1 MKKICFVVL
10 AAWMMMFCCA
20 AAASAAFTLPE
31 DLETIG
37 DEAFLNAKL
46 ETEIVIPDGVERIG
60 ARAFKGSSVDTAALP
75 DSLTFIAPDA
85 FEEDCTFEVLP
96 GSYASRW
103 CDEQEAKSE
112 NMRISV
118 SPAKATIFPD
128 SDLVLQA
135 VCTYPGPVEDW
146 QWEWSEDQKSWTLL
160 PELKGSLAALKVK
173 EEELWFFGDLFYV
186 RCRGRVNGT
195 LLEAGRAAE
204 VEVFSDGLAFM
215 KTSKAING
223 DSVFLEWNEPVPDA
237 VYTLRRTTLD
247 ESGEYEDEWQEIAEL
262 KGSSYTVYGLKE
274 NTKYRFSVT
283 ARFENT
289 GTPVTLS
296 SKPLTLTTGRGKTA
310 LEYVDCRA
318 EKNAVYVE
326 WKPISGAVYDVA
338 IKPEGGERRTIA
350 RGVTGK
356 SVWYYGLDTNTSYM
370 VTIFARVPDGTME
383 EGERVFESDP
393 WTIKTGEAVTLSM
406 EEPTVSAESLTLR
419 WNELPGVEYK
429 VYMTDAG
436 GSEKLL
442 ASVVHPYYDAG
453 GLQRNTKYSFRVEA
467 CAGTWSLSTKPLEVT
482 TRAEKNDV
490 EYRALTVAEVSFKGG
505 QYSSRNYYASE
516 NVTNVLRKSKTPTGT
531 PYSILR
537 REDLTAEEILAAIR
551 EAFGEA
557 DENDVSLFHI
567 GTHGDTKDT
576 GRNAGCLATVDRSGR
591 EGELYMDTL
600 ANALGEIKGTVIVWL
615 SSCGSGAAVYDEN
628 VPQNGDP
635 DFDELLNKAAV
646 QAFAARDSVADAGAD
661 SDGFTGGETL
671 AFDTGEF
678 RREGKFYVLTASRYQ
693 QSSYGIEGEK
703 SSFFDDALC
712 KGLEKENGN
721 IRADANRDGKLTQ
734 QELFLYIRQFDEMY
748 MQNVQTYPL
757 NSDYVLFVS

>member
-1 MKKICFVVL
+1 MKKILFVFL
-10 AAWMMMFCCA
+10 AAVLVFGFC
-20 AAASAAFTLPE
+20 ASASADFELPP
-31 DLETIG
+31 DLKTIG
-37 DEAFLNAKL
+37 DEAFLNAGL

-75 DSLTFIAPDA
+75 GSLTFIAPDA

-103 CDEQEAKSE
+103 CDEQDAKSE

-118 SPAKATIFPD
+118 GPAKATIYPD

-135 VCTYPGPVEDW
+135 GCTYSGQVEDW
-146 QWEWSEDQKSWTLL
+146 QWEWSGDQKSWTLL
-160 PELKGSLAALKVK
+160 PELKGSRAALNVK
-173 EEELWFFGDLFYV
+173 EEELWIFGDLFYV

-204 VEVFSDGLAFM
+204 VEVFSDSLAFK
-215 KTSKAING
+215 KTSRAVNG
-223 DSVFLEWNEPVPDA
+223 DSVFLEWNEPVPGA

-247 ESGEYEDEWQEIAEL
+247 EDGEYEDEWQEIAEL

-274 NTKYRFSVT
+274 NTQYRFSVT
-283 ARFENT
+283 ASFENT

-296 SKPLTLTTGRGKTA
+296 SKPLTLTTGRGKTE
-310 LEYVDCRA
+310 LEYVDCRT

-338 IKPEGGERRTIA
+338 ARPEGGERRIIA
-350 RGVTGK
+350 QDVTGK
-356 SVWYYGLDTNTSYM
+356 SVWCYGLDTNTSYM
-370 VTIFARVPDGTME
+370 VTIFARVPDGTLE
-383 EGERVFESDP
+383 TGERVFESDP
-393 WTIKTGEAVTLSM
+393 WTIRTGEAVTL
-406 EEPTVSAESLTLR
+406 AGDNN
-419 WNELPGVEYK
+419 NEGNKNDYK
-429 VYMTDAG
+429 VYMTEAG

-442 ASVVHPYYDAG
+442 ATVVRPYYDAG
-453 GLQRNTKYSFRVEA
+453 GLQRNTKYSFRTEA
-467 CAGTWSLSTKPLEVT
+467 SVGTWSLSTQPLEVT

-516 NVTNVLRKSKTPTGT
+516 NITNALRSSQTPTGA

-537 REDLTAEEILAAIR
+537 REDQTAEEILAAIR
-551 EAFGEA
+551 EAFGAA

-567 GTHGDTKDT
+567 GTHGDTQDT

-591 EGELYMDTL
+591 EGDLYMDTL
-600 ANALGEIKGTVIVWL
+600 ADALGEIKGTVIVWL

-635 DFDELLNKAAV
+635 GFDELLNKAAV

-661 SDGFTGGETL
+661 SDGFTIGETL

-693 QSSYGIEGEK
+693 QSSYGVEGEK
-703 SSFFDDALC
+703 NSFFDDALC
-712 KGLEKENGN
+712 KGLEKENGTM
-721 IRADANRDGKLTQ
+721 RADANRDGKLTQ
-734 QELFLYIRQFDEMY
+734 HELFLYIRQFDEMF

-757 NSDYVLFVS
+757 NSDYVLFVN

>member
-1 MKKICFVVL
+1 MKKTFLAVL
-10 AAWMMMFCCA
+10 AALLLLSCFP
-20 AAASAAFTLPE
+20 AASAAFTLPE
-31 DLETIG
+31 DLKTIG
-37 DEAFLNAKL
+37 DEAFMNAGL
-46 ETEIVIPDGVERIG
+46 ETEIVIPDGVETIG

-75 DSLTFIAPDA
+75 GSLTFIAPDA
-85 FEEDCTFEVLP
+85 FEEDCSFEVLP

-103 CDEQEAKSE
+103 CDEQDAKSE

-118 SPAKATIFPD
+118 SPAKATIYPD

-135 VCTYPGPVEDW
+135 ECTYPGQVEAW

-160 PELKGSLAALKVK
+160 PELKGSRTALNVK
-173 EEELWFFGDLFYV
+173 EEELWSFGDLFYV

-204 VEVFSDGLAFM
+204 VEVFSDSLAF
-215 KTSKAING
+215 KTTSKALNG
-223 DSVFLEWNEPVPDA
+223 DSVFLEWNEPVPGA

-247 ESGEYEDEWQEIAEL
+247 EDGEYEDEWQEIAEL
-262 KGSSYTVYGLKE
+262 KGSSYTVYGLME
-274 NTKYRFSVT
+274 NTKYRFTVT

-296 SKPLTLTTGRGKTA
+296 SRPLTLTTGRGKTE
-310 LEYVDCRA
+310 LEYVDCRT

-338 IKPEGGERRTIA
+338 VKPEGGERRIA
-350 RGVTGK
+350 RQNVTGK
-356 SVWYYGLDTNTSYM
+356 SVWCYGLDANTSYM
-370 VTIFARVPDGTME
+370 VMIFARVPDGTME
-383 EGERVFESDP
+383 AGERVFESDP
-393 WTIKTGEAVTLSM
+393 WTIKTGEAVTLAM
-406 EEPTVSAESLTLR
+406 EEPGVTGESVTLR

-429 VYMTDAG
+429 VYMTEAG

-442 ASVVHPYYDAG
+442 ASVVRPYYDAG
-453 GLQRNTKYSFRVEA
+453 GLQRNTRYSFRAEA
-467 CAGTWSLSTKPLEVT
+467 CAGTWSLSTRPLEVT

-490 EYRALTVAEVSFKGG
+490 EYRALIVAEVSFKGG

-516 NVTNVLRKSKTPTGT
+516 NITNMLRKSKTPTGA

-551 EAFGEA
+551 EAFGAA

-567 GTHGDTKDT
+567 GTHGDTRDT

-591 EGELYMDTL
+591 EGDLYLDTL
-600 ANALGEIKGTVIVWL
+600 AEALGEIKGTVIVWL

-661 SDGFTGGETL
+661 TDGFTGGETL

-693 QSSYGIEGEK
+693 QSSYGVEGEK

-712 KGLEKENGN
+712 KGMEKENGTM
-721 IRADANRDGKLTQ
+721 RADADRDGKLTQ
-734 QELFLYIRQFDEMY
+734 HELFLYIRQFDEMF

-757 NSDYVLFVS
+757 NSDYVLFVN

>member
-1 MKKICFVVL
+1 MKKTFLTVL
-10 AAWMMMFCCA
+10 AALLLLSCFP
-20 AAASAAFTLPE
+20 AASAAFTLPE
-31 DLETIG
+31 DLKTIG
-37 DEAFLNAKL
+37 DEAFMNAGL
-46 ETEIVIPDGVERIG
+46 ETEIIIPDGVETIG

-103 CDEQEAKSE
+103 CDEQDAKSE

-118 SPAKATIFPD
+118 SPAKATIYPD

-135 VCTYPGPVEDW
+135 ECTYPGQVEAW

-160 PELKGSLAALKVK
+160 PELKGSRTALNVK
-173 EEELWFFGDLFYV
+173 EEELWSFGDLFYV

-204 VEVFSDGLAFM
+204 VEVFSDSLAF
-215 KTSKAING
+215 KTTSKALNG
-223 DSVFLEWNEPVPDA
+223 DSVFLEWNEPVPGA

-247 ESGEYEDEWQEIAEL
+247 EDGEYEDEWQEIAEL
-262 KGSSYTVYGLKE
+262 KGSSYTVYGLME

-296 SKPLTLTTGRGKTA
+296 SRPLTLTTGRGKTE
-310 LEYVDCRA
+310 LEYVDCRT

-338 IKPEGGERRTIA
+338 VKPEGGERRIA
-350 RGVTGK
+350 RQNVTGK
-356 SVWYYGLDTNTSYM
+356 SVWCYGLDANTSYM

-383 EGERVFESDP
+383 AGERVFESDP
-393 WTIKTGEAVTLSM
+393 WTIKTGEAVTLAM
-406 EEPTVSAESLTLR
+406 EEPGVTGESVTLR

-429 VYMTDAG
+429 VYMTEAG

-442 ASVVHPYYDAG
+442 ASVVRPYYDAG
-453 GLQRNTKYSFRVEA
+453 GLQRNTRYSFRAEA
-467 CAGTWSLSTKPLEVT
+467 CAGTWSLSTRPLEVT
-482 TRAEKNDV
+482 TRAEKNEV

-516 NVTNVLRKSKTPTGT
+516 NITNMLRKSKTPTGA

-551 EAFGEA
+551 EAFGAA

-567 GTHGDTKDT
+567 GTHGDTRDT

-591 EGELYMDTL
+591 EGDLYLDTL
-600 ANALGEIKGTVIVWL
+600 AEALGEIKGTVIVWL

-646 QAFAARDSVADAGAD
+646 QAFAARDSVADVGAD
-661 SDGFTGGETL
+661 TDGFTGGETL

-712 KGLEKENGN
+712 KGMEKENGTM
-721 IRADANRDGKLTQ
+721 RADADRDGKLTQ
-734 QELFLYIRQFDEMY
+734 HELFLYIRQFDEMF

-757 NSDYVLFVS
+757 NSDYVLFVN

>member
-1 MKKICFVVL
+1 MKKIFLAVL
-10 AAWMMMFCCA
+10 AAWMMMLCC

-31 DLETIG
+31 DLTAIG
-37 DEAFLNAKL
+37 DEAFMNAGL
-46 ETEIVIPDGVERIG
+46 ETEIIIPDGVKTIG

-75 DSLTFIAPDA
+75 GSLTHIAPDA
-85 FEEDCTFEVLP
+85 FEEDCSFEVLP

-103 CDEQEAKSE
+103 CDEQDAKSE

-118 SPAKATIFPD
+118 SPAKATIYPD
-128 SDLVLQA
+128 SELVLQA
-135 VCTYPGPVEDW
+135 ECTYPGQVEAW
-146 QWEWSEDQKSWTLL
+146 QWEWSEDQKSWTSL
-160 PELKGSLAALKVK
+160 PELKGSRAALKVK
-173 EEELWFFGDLFYV
+173 EEELWFFGELFYV

-195 LLEAGRAAE
+195 LLEAGRTAE
-204 VEVFSDGLAFM
+204 IEVFSDSLAF
-215 KTSKAING
+215 KETSRAING
-223 DSVFLEWNEPVPDA
+223 DSVFLEWNEPVPGAD
-237 VYTLRRTTLD
+237 YTLRRTTLD
-247 ESGEYEDEWQEIAEL
+247 EGGEYEDEWQEIAEL

-296 SKPLTLTTGRGKTA
+296 AKPLTLTTGRGKTE
-310 LEYVDCRA
+310 LTYVDCRA

-338 IKPEGGERRTIA
+338 AKPEGGERRILA
-350 RGVTGK
+350 RDVSGK
-356 SVWYYGLDTNTSYM
+356 SVWCYGLDTNTSYM
-370 VTIFARVPDGTME
+370 VTIFARVPDRTLEG
-383 EGERVFESDP
+383 GERVFVSDP
-393 WTIKTGEAVTLSM
+393 WTIKTGEAVTLAM
-406 EEPTVSAESLTLR
+406 EEPIVTGESVTLR
-419 WNELPGVEYK
+419 WNELPGAEYR
-429 VYMTDAG
+429 VYMTETG

-442 ASVVHPYYDAG
+442 ATVVHPYYDAG
-453 GLQRNTKYSFRVEA
+453 GLQRNTKYSFRAEA
-467 CAGTWSLSTKPLEVT
+467 CAGTWSLSTEPLEVT
-482 TRAEKNDV
+482 TRTEKNDV

-516 NVTNVLRKSKTPTGT
+516 NITNVLRRSKTPTGA

-537 REDLTAEEILAAIR
+537 REDLTTEEILAAIR
-551 EAFGEA
+551 EAFGAA

-567 GTHGDTKDT
+567 GTHGDTQST

-591 EGELYMDTL
+591 EGDLCMDTL
-600 ANALGEIKGTVIVWL
+600 ADALGEIKGTVIVWL

-635 DFDELLNKAAV
+635 GFDELLNKAAV

-661 SDGFTGGETL
+661 SDGYTVGETM

-693 QSSYGIEGEK
+693 QSSYGLEGEK

-712 KGLEKENGN
+712 KGMEKENGTM
-721 IRADANRDGKLTQ
+721 RADANRDGKLTQ

-757 NSDYVLFVS
+757 NSDYVLFVN

>member
-1 MKKICFVVL
+1 MKKTFLTVL
-10 AAWMMMFCCA
+10 AALLLLSCFP
-20 AAASAAFTLPE
+20 AASAAFTLPE
-31 DLETIG
+31 DLKTIG
-37 DEAFLNAKL
+37 DEAFMNAGL
-46 ETEIVIPDGVERIG
+46 ETEIIIPDGVETIG

-75 DSLTFIAPDA
+75 GSLTFIAPDA
-85 FEEDCTFEVLP
+85 FEEDCSFEVLP

-103 CDEQEAKSE
+103 CDEQDAKSE

-118 SPAKATIFPD
+118 SPAKATIYPD

-135 VCTYPGPVEDW
+135 ECTYPGQVEAW

-160 PELKGSLAALKVK
+160 PELKGSRTALNVK
-173 EEELWFFGDLFYV
+173 EEELWSFGDLFYV

-204 VEVFSDGLAFM
+204 VEVFSDSLAF
-215 KTSKAING
+215 KTTSKALNG
-223 DSVFLEWNEPVPDA
+223 DSVFLEWNEPVPGA

-247 ESGEYEDEWQEIAEL
+247 EDGEYEDEWQEIAEL
-262 KGSSYTVYGLKE
+262 KGSSYTVYGLME

-296 SKPLTLTTGRGKTA
+296 SRPLTLTTGRGKTE
-310 LEYVDCRA
+310 LEYVDCRT

-338 IKPEGGERRTIA
+338 VKPEGGERRIA
-350 RGVTGK
+350 RQNVTGK
-356 SVWYYGLDTNTSYM
+356 SVWCYGLDANTSYM

-383 EGERVFESDP
+383 AGERVFESDP
-393 WTIKTGEAVTLSM
+393 WTIKTGEAVTLAM
-406 EEPTVSAESLTLR
+406 EEPGVTGESVTLR

-429 VYMTDAG
+429 VYMTEAG

-442 ASVVHPYYDAG
+442 ASVVRPYYDAG
-453 GLQRNTKYSFRVEA
+453 GLQRNTRYSFRAEA
-467 CAGTWSLSTKPLEVT
+467 CAGTWSLSTRPLEVT

-516 NVTNVLRKSKTPTGT
+516 NITNMLRKSKTPTGA

-537 REDLTAEEILAAIR
+537 REDLTAEEILTAIR
-551 EAFGEA
+551 EAFGAA

-567 GTHGDTKDT
+567 GTHGDTRDT

-591 EGELYMDTL
+591 EGDLYLDTL
-600 ANALGEIKGTVIVWL
+600 AEALGEIKGTVIVWL

-628 VPQNGDP
+628 LPQNGDP

-646 QAFAARDSVADAGAD
+646 QAFAVRDSVADAGAG
-661 SDGFTGGETL
+661 SDGFTVGETL

-712 KGLEKENGN
+712 KGMEKENGTM
-721 IRADANRDGKLTQ
+721 RADADRDGKLTQ
-734 QELFLYIRQFDEMY
+734 HELFLYIRQFDEMF

-757 NSDYVLFVS
+757 NSDYVLFVN

>member
-1 MKKICFVVL
+1 MKKTFLTVL
-10 AAWMMMFCCA
+10 AALLLLSCFP
-20 AAASAAFTLPE
+20 AASAAFTLPE
-31 DLETIG
+31 DLKTIG
-37 DEAFLNAKL
+37 DEAFMNAGL
-46 ETEIVIPDGVERIG
+46 ETEIVIPDGVETIG

-75 DSLTFIAPDA
+75 GSLTFIAPDA
-85 FEEDCTFEVLP
+85 FEEDCSFEVLP

-103 CDEQEAKSE
+103 CDEQDAKSE

-118 SPAKATIFPD
+118 SPAKATIYPD

-135 VCTYPGPVEDW
+135 ECTYPGQVEAW

-160 PELKGSLAALKVK
+160 PELKGSRTALNVK
-173 EEELWFFGDLFYV
+173 EEELWSFGDLFYV

-204 VEVFSDGLAFM
+204 VEVFSDSLAF
-215 KTSKAING
+215 KTTSKALNG
-223 DSVFLEWNEPVPDA
+223 DSVFLEWNEPVPGA

-247 ESGEYEDEWQEIAEL
+247 EDGEYEDEWQEIAEL
-262 KGSSYTVYGLKE
+262 KGSSYTVYGLME

-296 SKPLTLTTGRGKTA
+296 SRPLTLTTGRGKTE
-310 LEYVDCRA
+310 LEYVDCRT

-338 IKPEGGERRTIA
+338 VKPEGGERRIA
-350 RGVTGK
+350 RQNVTGK
-356 SVWYYGLDTNTSYM
+356 SVWCYGLDANTSYM

-383 EGERVFESDP
+383 AGERVFESDP
-393 WTIKTGEAVTLSM
+393 WTIKTGEAVTLAM
-406 EEPTVSAESLTLR
+406 EEPGVTGESVTLR

-429 VYMTDAG
+429 VYMTEAG

-442 ASVVHPYYDAG
+442 ASVVRPYYDAG
-453 GLQRNTKYSFRVEA
+453 GLQRNTRYSFRAEA
-467 CAGTWSLSTKPLEVT
+467 CAGTWSLSTRPLEVT

-516 NVTNVLRKSKTPTGT
+516 NITNMLRKSKTPTGA

-537 REDLTAEEILAAIR
+537 REDLTAEEILTAIR
-551 EAFGEA
+551 EAFGAA

-567 GTHGDTKDT
+567 GTHGDTRDT

-591 EGELYMDTL
+591 EGDLYLDTL
-600 ANALGEIKGTVIVWL
+600 AEALGEIKGTVIVWL

-646 QAFAARDSVADAGAD
+646 QAFAVRDSVADAGAG
-661 SDGFTGGETL
+661 SDGFTVGETL

-712 KGLEKENGN
+712 KGMEKENGTM
-721 IRADANRDGKLTQ
+721 RADADRDGKLTQ
-734 QELFLYIRQFDEMY
+734 HELFLYIRQFDEMF

-757 NSDYVLFVS
+757 NSDYVLFVN